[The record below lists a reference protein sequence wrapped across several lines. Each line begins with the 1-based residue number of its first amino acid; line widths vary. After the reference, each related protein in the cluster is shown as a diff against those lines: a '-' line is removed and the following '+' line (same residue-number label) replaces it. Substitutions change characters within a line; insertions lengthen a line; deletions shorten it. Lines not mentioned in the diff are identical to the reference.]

1 MAWRPNP
8 NDRDSWTT
16 VGSGLAVVGL
26 GGVAAWHSAVVPVCV
41 FGAVGFIG
49 IYTAFMPLMG
59 LPPWPRPGPSTQNQ
73 TPGEQQASGA
83 SSARQP
89 VEDLFPL
96 AVARKSTL
104 LEATEKSDAFR
115 DLKYHLQE
123 GRRLAGRLDRGETC
137 EVARDKDYVY
147 DWARATWRD
156 LDHHRPTLAR
166 EFFGNKCPYGHYQ
179 SDFSAAYGIEVDR
192 IGRRAYLA
200 DRIATLTRAVEAS

>member
-1 MAWRPNP
+1 MTRAGSWAERPAGNP
-8 NDRDSWTT
+8 TRPPAFSGYITSQSNPQSQILRRQDSP
-16 VGSGLAVVGL
+16 SPSQ
-26 GGVAAWHSAVVPVCV
+26 HP
-41 FGAVGFIG
+41 
-49 IYTAFMPLMG
+49 TAFLSGRQGRFGFPMQFLEPLRSFCG
-59 LPPWPRPGPSTQNQ
+59 PNCTTHPGTPP
-73 TPGEQQASGA
+73 ASRGRSRIA
-83 SSARQP
+83 AQLKP
-89 VEDLFPL
+89 
-96 AVARKSTL
+96 
-104 LEATEKSDAFR
+104 EKSDAFR
-115 DLKYHLQE
+115 DLKYPLQE

-179 SDFSAAYGIEVDR
+179 SDFSAACGIEVDR